1 MNSFIVNITSQENNE
16 HPKKVVRLESL
27 YSDLTGGRGV
37 EE

>member
-16 HPKKVVRLESL
+16 HPKKVRLESL
-27 YSDLTGGRGV
+27 YSDLNGGRGV